1 MSRKQR
7 MPLSEF
13 MNRFGTEEHCRD
25 YLAAQRW
32 PDGFVCPKCG
42 HKHSCRLSNGLY
54 QCTHCH
60 RQTSVTAGTV
70 LHHSHVSLSKWF
82 LAFYFVSQDKR
93 GVSAVQL
100 SNQIGVTYK
109 TAWSMLRRI
118 RSAMGQRDAAHLL
131 SGVVEFDDAYF
142 GGPATG
148 GKRGRGTE
156 KAKVF
161 VALSLDG
168 HGNPQYL
175 KMSVAKNIK
184 QASVRKF
191 ASSAVAAGSTIR
203 SDGYRSYIPALENYI
218 HEHKPYDPNG
228 GMLHWLHIVV
238 SNAKAFI
245 LGTYHGLSKDHLQS
259 YLDEFAFRFSRRAF
273 GCLLTQRLILAVACS
288 KLAYLKG

>member
-1 MSRKQR
+1 MSRKQK

-13 MNRFGTEEHCRD
+13 LKRFGTEERCRE

-42 HKHSCRLSNGLY
+42 HKHGCRLSNGLY
-54 QCTHCH
+54 QCTHCR

-70 LHHSHVSLSKWF
+70 LHHSHVGLSKWF

-93 GVSAVQL
+93 GISAIQL

-142 GGPATG
+142 GGPTAG

-161 VALSLDG
+161 VALSLDE

-175 KMSVAKNIK
+175 KMGVTKDIK
-184 QASVRKF
+184 QTTVRKF
-191 ASSAVAAGSTIR
+191 ARCTIVADSTIR
-203 SDGYRSYIPALENYI
+203 SDGYRSYIPALEGYD
-218 HEHKPYDPNG
+218 HEYKPYDPNS

-245 LGTYHGLSKDHLQS
+245 LGTYHGLPKDHLQS
-259 YLDEFAFRFSRRAF
+259 YLDEFVFRFSRRAF
-273 GCLLTQRLILAVACS
+273 GGLLAQRLIHAVACS
-288 KLAYLKG
+288 GMAY